1 MRLWILSVVC
11 LLLTT
16 TAWAVKVHLKDGTV
30 ISGKIENADREK
42 VEITTSLGIK
52 MSIPRE
58 SIAEIEYEPGEEQ
71 IKGLEE
77 SKKLVIAVVD
87 FTNVG
92 NDPQLEGLVKGIP
105 ESVTTYLG
113 KKGKVRI
120 VERSRLEAAL
130 KELQL
135 GMTGIVDE
143 ETAARVGK
151 AVGASAIMVGSFLKI
166 GDLIRINAR
175 LIDVQTGEVIMA
187 DQVQGRFEEV
197 FGLMDQV
204 AERIWKKLTGQKGAI
219 ISTGNELPKI
229 IVLIQEILDGKPS
242 KSLNAERTL
251 IKALRQKSGRF
262 LVLDSEA
269 VFHKLGSSEIKAALT
284 GDIKAVTSMG
294 LTVGADLVIVGTADI
309 HHMIKEVYG
318 TVWKFSRVRVS
329 AYIISAKTGKTIASV
344 SSSSE
349 KSLAAEQQT
358 GVSALEEACSKIV
371 DQMLPKLFDWQ
382 GERK

>member
-1 MRLWILSVVC
+1 VVC

-197 FGLMDQV
+197 FGLMD
-204 AERIWKKLTGQKGAI
+204 
-219 ISTGNELPKI
+219 
-229 IVLIQEILDGKPS
+229 
-242 KSLNAERTL
+242 
-251 IKALRQKSGRF
+251 
-262 LVLDSEA
+262 
-269 VFHKLGSSEIKAALT
+269 
-284 GDIKAVTSMG
+284 
-294 LTVGADLVIVGTADI
+294 
-309 HHMIKEVYG
+309 
-318 TVWKFSRVRVS
+318 
-329 AYIISAKTGKTIASV
+329 
-344 SSSSE
+344 
-349 KSLAAEQQT
+349 
-358 GVSALEEACSKIV
+358 
-371 DQMLPKLFDWQ
+371 
-382 GERK
+382 

>member
-1 MRLWILSVVC
+1 MRSKLWVLSVIC
-11 LLLTT
+11 FLATA
-16 TAWAVKVHLKDGTV
+16 AWAAKVYLKDGTV

-58 SIAEIEYEPGEEQ
+58 SIRNIEYEPGEEQ
-71 IKGLEE
+71 VEGLEE

-92 NDPQLEGLVKGIP
+92 KDPQLEGLVKGIP

-113 KKGKVRI
+113 KEGKVRI

-143 ETAARVGK
+143 KTAARVGK

-204 AERIWKKLTGQKGAI
+204 AERIWEKLTGEGVDYFPHTIGSTWIYSIRDSLGREIGTQTVIVKGQALR
-219 ISTGNELPKI
+219 E
-229 IVLIQEILDGKPS
+229 DGKPVYVFNRS
-242 KSLNAERTL
+242 SHYSEDYDIELSEGEEYYLITERGVISTFL
-251 IKALRQKSGRF
+251 KA
-262 LVLDSEA
+262 DPDEPTNPY
-269 VFHKLGSSEIKAALT
+269 HEEILLKYPLLT
-284 GDIKAVTSMG
+284 GMRWVEGSGVDWSAVEAKESIEVPAGIFKNCWRLHYHVQQEMN
-294 LTVGADLVIVGTADI
+294 LLKGTEVLEADI
-309 HHMIKEVYG
+309 Y
-318 TVWKFSRVRVS
+318 R
-329 AYIISAKTGKTIASV
+329 
-344 SSSSE
+344 
-349 KSLAAEQQT
+349 
-358 GVSALEEACSKIV
+358 
-371 DQMLPKLFDWQ
+371 
-382 GERK
+382 